1 MNIAE
6 ALRPL
11 GQKDRR
17 FLLEH
22 FWASV
27 SRCSIPIDSALTVL
41 EQEWLFNEISRRQE
55 KNAQYGSG
63 ERLTWRREHLSSE
76 ELKNIQRPRVDE
88 FIRRRL
94 SELGAGGGSPAG
106 PAWPDGHRFAF
117 CITHDMDTVS
127 AHNWPEGWR
136 RLWRTSG
143 EGAGIKIR
151 KSVQALRA
159 TASGTIR
166 RSILRSPDRHA
177 GIAEWMQ
184 LESRYGFKSTLF
196 FLAGNIGPW
205 HPYDCTYELSDKVPF
220 GGTCM
225 TVSQVMH
232 EVAQSGWEVGLHGSY
247 HSATSEEVLRMQK
260 EACERAAGE
269 SIVSVRQHTLQYNL
283 KSSPLSQSRAGL
295 SVDSTQGFNDMI
307 GFRAGTSFPYLCW
320 DWQSGATLP
329 LLEVPLHIQDGP
341 LMRNS
346 PTVDDAIASCI
357 SMMRAVEQVNGCLV
371 ILWHPMWLATD
382 AGLAVFETVLQEAK
396 NREAW
401 GCSVRELA
409 AWWTTRSNGILNGS
423 EGRNSGL
430 TAWPAESEER
440 IL

>member
-11 GQKDRR
+11 GHKDRR
-17 FLLEH
+17 FLLQY

-27 SRCSIPIDSALTVL
+27 SRCSIPVDSALTAL
-41 EQEWLFNEISRRQE
+41 EQEGLFNEISRKQE
-55 KNAQYGSG
+55 TNTQYGSG

-76 ELKNIQRPRVDE
+76 GLENIQRPRVDE

-94 SELGAGGGSPAG
+94 NELGAGGGSQDG
-106 PAWPDGHRFAF
+106 PAWPDGRSFAF
-117 CITHDMDTVS
+117 CITHDIDTVS
-127 AHNWPEGWR
+127 AHNWREAWR
-136 RLWRTSG
+136 RMARTPS
-143 EGAGIKIR
+143 
-151 KSVQALRA
+151 SVTGRVRASAAASRA
-159 TASGTIR
+159 TASGLMR
-166 RSILRSPDRHA
+166 RYLLRSPDRHA

-196 FLAGNIGPW
+196 FLPGNIGPW
-205 HPYDCTYELSDKVPF
+205 HPFDCTYELSDTVPF
-220 GGTCM
+220 GGSRM
-225 TVSQVMH
+225 SVSQVMH

-260 EACERAAGE
+260 ETCERAAGE
-269 SIVSVRQHTLQYNL
+269 SIVSVRQHTLQYDL
-283 KSSPLSQSRAGL
+283 KSTPLSQTHAGL
-295 SVDSTQGFNDMI
+295 SVDGTQGFNDMI

-371 ILWHPMWLATD
+371 ILWHPMWLAAD
-382 AGLAVFETVLQEAK
+382 AGLAVFEMVLQEAK
-396 NREAW
+396 NRQAW

-409 AWWTTRSNGILNGS
+409 AWWLTRSNGILNGS

-430 TAWPAESEER
+430 AAWPAELKER
-440 IL
+440 TS